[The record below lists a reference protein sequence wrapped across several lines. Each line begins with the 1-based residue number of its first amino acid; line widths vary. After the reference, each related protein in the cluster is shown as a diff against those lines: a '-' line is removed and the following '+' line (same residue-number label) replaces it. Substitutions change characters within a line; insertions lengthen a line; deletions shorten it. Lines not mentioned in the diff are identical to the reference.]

1 MNTVKA
7 FLLLTKLGLG
17 SNVHTTEISCL
28 PNIYATSL
36 LLGDIIRIRDN
47 MTWHD
52 GISSFFYL
60 FTPGQF

>member
-1 MNTVKA
+1 MAPTTVP
-7 FLLLTKLGLG
+7 TT
-17 SNVHTTEISCL
+17 VPTTEISCL

-60 FTPGQF
+60 FTSGQF